1 MPNDRVKVPRFFIN
15 SIKKSFKDAFK
26 WARKFQK
33 TEYAD
38 KYFTSKPFIDSSKR
52 IRINIKKKF
61 SNPDASFRATWSD
74 ITDVPTAR
82 ECVNYM
88 KRRKVIK
95 CKLTIFFSWSKKMQD
110 EENRLMTVKGEEYT
124 VSDEDKFKNFKS
136 IGERM
141 DLQAEKVCLIY
152 LLKHMDSIRN
162 YVLTGSEVSEEPIT
176 GRIQD
181 ARNYLLLLGGII
193 EEKRATKI

>member
-1 MPNDRVKVPRFFIN
+1 MKVKDF
-15 SIKKSFKDAFK
+15 FK
-26 WARKFQK
+26 WA
-33 TEYAD
+33 
-38 KYFTSKPFIDSSKR
+38 DS
-52 IRINIKKKF
+52 
-61 SNPDASFRATWSD
+61 
-74 ITDVPTAR
+74 
-82 ECVNYM
+82 
-88 KRRKVIK
+88 
-95 CKLTIFFSWSKKMQD
+95 MQE
-110 EENRLMTVKGEEYT
+110 EENRLMAVKGEEYT

-141 DLQAEKVCLIY
+141 NLKAEQVCLIY

-162 YVLTGSEVSEEPIT
+162 YVLTGSEVSEEPII

>member
-1 MPNDRVKVPRFFIN
+1 MKVK
-15 SIKKSFKDAFK
+15 D
-26 WARKFQK
+26 
-33 TEYAD
+33 
-38 KYFTSKPFIDSSKR
+38 
-52 IRINIKKKF
+52 
-61 SNPDASFRATWSD
+61 
-74 ITDVPTAR
+74 
-82 ECVNYM
+82 
-88 KRRKVIK
+88 
-95 CKLTIFFSWSKKMQD
+95 FFSWSKKMQD

-162 YVLTGSEVSEEPIT
+162 YVLTGSEVSEEPII

-181 ARNYLLLLGGII
+181 ARNYLLLLGCII